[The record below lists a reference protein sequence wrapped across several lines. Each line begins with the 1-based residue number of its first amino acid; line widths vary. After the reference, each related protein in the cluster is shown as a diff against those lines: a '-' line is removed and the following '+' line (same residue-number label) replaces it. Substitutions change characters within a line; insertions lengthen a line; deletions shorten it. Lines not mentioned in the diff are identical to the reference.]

1 MEVAVSVV
9 GGTWKL
15 TVIKHLME
23 GTRRFGGLSRLVPLA
38 NRKTLTRQL
47 RELEED
53 GVVHREVYPEVPPK
67 VEYSL
72 TELGED
78 LASVIEAMNRWGA
91 HYSGHQTES
100 AAEGV
105 PNS

>member
-23 GTRRFGGLSRLVPLA
+23 GTRRFGELSRLVPLA

-91 HYSGHQTES
+91 HYSGHQ
-100 AAEGV
+100 AEPAETTV